1 MNKIAILLPYKEKY
15 SKHNAGAASLYVN
28 ELLKYSKFKSNIK
41 VYGIDIKGLPLTNNY
56 KEISTRGKSLSKT
69 KNYLDSFVKTFVN
82 EYPRIVEI
90 HNRPSYLNYL
100 NKKLK
105 SMFITIFHNDPLLMS
120 GSKSKKER
128 LDVIKKSSKIIFIS
142 KFVKNQFFKDL
153 DESKYLDKYEIIY
166 HGVEKKNKK
175 FPSKQKLITF
185 VGKLNA
191 SKGFDLY
198 CNAIDKILNEFKD
211 WKACCV
217 GSEDRR
223 NIFFKHKNFKEYG
236 FLNHTKTINIF
247 KKTAIAVI
255 PSTWQEPYGRTAMEA
270 SNCGCYS
277 IVSDKGGLSETAN
290 NLVLVKNI
298 DSDKIYNEIKK
309 AIINKKSRLKIQR
322 KTFSNTRN
330 ILQNEAF
337 KIDRL
342 RENLLKTKHKNKKKI
357 INIYYSGIKIN
368 HRIYNI
374 SIGKKLS
381 SGFIRNN
388 YDVLDISDRD
398 FYSNNFFKKKSF
410 AVYLIQ
416 TIKNYQPSIL
426 FFGHSSLLNVELIK
440 QIKKMYP
447 NLKIIEWNEDYLGKK
462 GPDSKENFKNL
473 KDKEHL
479 IDYFFV
485 TTDPK
490 KLYGKLK
497 NAYYFNIPCDKNI
510 EYLKQYKKNPSL
522 DIFFAMSHGV
532 NRGALKFGKKDIRE
546 KLLNIIEKNKL
557 IKTNFY
563 GYKNK
568 QPIWNEEFYDEISKC
583 SMALNLSR
591 GDPVR
596 HYSSNR
602 IVSYIAN
609 GLLTFIDKKSGFN
622 TFFNNKEIVTYNSSK
637 ELIDKIKYFKKNPKK
652 LKKIAQAGYLKYHKL
667 YNSKKITKYILN
679 IINQ

>member
-1 MNKIAILLPYKEKY
+1 MNKIAILLPYKEMY
-15 SKHNAGAASLYVN
+15 SKQNAGAASLYVN
-28 ELLKYSKFKSNIK
+28 ELLKYSKFKSIIK
-41 VYGIDIKGLPLTNNY
+41 IHGIKTRGLPLTKNY
-56 KEISTRGKSLSKT
+56 KEISTRGKSFSKT
-69 KNYLDSFVKTFVN
+69 KNYLDSFIKSFVN
-82 EYPRIVEI
+82 EYPRIIEI

-100 NKKLK
+100 NKRLK
-105 SMFITIFHNDPLLMS
+105 SLFITVFHNDPLLMS

-128 LDVIKKSSKIIFIS
+128 TDVIKNSSKVIFIS

-166 HGVEKKNKK
+166 HGIEKNKK

-198 CNAIDKILNEFKD
+198 CDAIDKILNEFKD

-223 NIFFKHKNFKEYG
+223 NIFYKHKKFKEYG
-236 FLNHTKTINIF
+236 FLNHKKTINIF
-247 KKTAIAVI
+247 KKSEIAVI

-277 IVSDKGGLSETAN
+277 IVSNKGGLSETAN
-290 NLVLVKNI
+290 NIILVKDIN
-298 DSDKIYNEIKK
+298 SHKIYNEIKK
-309 AIINKKSRLKIQR
+309 AIKNRKYRLKIQR

-330 ILQNEAF
+330 ILQNEVL

-342 RENLLKTKHKNKKKI
+342 RENLLKTIKQNKKKI

-374 SIGKKLS
+374 SIGKKLT
-381 SGFIRNN
+381 SGFIKNN

-398 FYSNNFFKKKSF
+398 FYSNNFFKNKNF
-410 AVYLIQ
+410 ADYLIE
-416 TIKNYQPSIL
+416 TIKNYQPGIL
-426 FFGHSSLLNVELIK
+426 FFGHSSLLNLDLIK
-440 QIKKMYP
+440 KIKIMYP
-447 NLKIIEWNEDYLGKK
+447 NLKIAEWNEDYLGKK
-462 GPDSKENFKNL
+462 GPDSRENFKNL
-473 KDKEHL
+473 KEKEYL

-490 KLYGKLK
+490 NLYGKLN

-510 EYLKQYKKNPSL
+510 EYLQQYKKNPSL

-532 NRGALKFGKKDIRE
+532 NRGELKFGKKDIRE
-546 KLLNIIEKNKL
+546 KLLNVIEKNKS

-568 QPIWNEEFYDEISKC
+568 QPVWNEEFYNEISKC

-591 GDPVR
+591 GDPVK

-622 TFFNNKEIVTYNSSK
+622 TFFNNNEIVTYSSSK
-637 ELIDKIKYFKKNPKK
+637 DLINKIKYFKKNPLK
-652 LKKIAQAGYLKYHKL
+652 LKKIAKAGYLKYHKI
-667 YNSKKITKYILN
+667 YNSKKITKNMLN